1 MTPADVAKVD
11 ADLKLNGRIERDNW
25 VELARNL
32 VAGA

>member
-1 MTPADVAKVD
+1 MTPEDVAKVD
-11 ADLKLNGRIERDNW
+11 AELKLNGRIDRDGW